1 MQSAFPALLAPGA
14 KTWDVA
20 LAEITITQAR
30 ARNVDFSVP
39 YMRVDQGIMVSQYLR
54 SEPRGVADLR
64 KLRLC
69 AQAGTTGADA
79 IAKRVRPDRAATLF
93 GDVSSMLLHLGLGRC
108 DAVVYDLPALAT
120 LKARA
125 PQRYGD
131 VVGLIRTRE
140 RYGAAL
146 PKGSALVGP
155 VNAALTAMR
164 QDGTISRLAKPW
176 LEQNLSGVR
185 TFPTGS

>member
-1 MQSAFPALLAPGA
+1 MQSVSPRSSRRAP
-14 KTWDVA
+14 DVGRRPRGDHDR
-20 LAEITITQAR
+20 AR
-30 ARNVDFSVP
+30 A
-39 YMRVDQGIMVSQYLR
+39 
-54 SEPRGVADLR
+54 
-64 KLRLC
+64 
-69 AQAGTTGADA
+69 
-79 IAKRVRPDRAATLF
+79 
-93 GDVSSMLLHLGLGRC
+93 
-108 DAVVYDLPALAT
+108 
-120 LKARA
+120 
-125 PQRYGD
+125 QRYGD

-176 LEQNLSGVR
+176 LELNLSGVR

>member
-14 KTWDVA
+14 KAWDVA

-30 ARNVDFSVP
+30 ARNINFSVP

-54 SEPRGVADLR
+54 SEPRRVADLR

-69 AQAGTTGADA
+69 AQTGTTGADV
-79 IAKRVRPDRAATLF
+79 I
-93 GDVSSMLLHLGLGRC
+93 

-146 PKGSALVGP
+146 PKGSALAGP

-176 LEQNLSGVR
+176 LELNLSGVR